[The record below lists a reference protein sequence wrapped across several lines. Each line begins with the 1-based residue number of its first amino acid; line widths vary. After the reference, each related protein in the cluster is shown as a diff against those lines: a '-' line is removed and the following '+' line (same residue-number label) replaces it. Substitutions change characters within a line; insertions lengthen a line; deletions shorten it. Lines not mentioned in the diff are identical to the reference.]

1 MCNYVILYIFAT
13 KMFSSFTELSKSK
26 FEIDEKCNKREEKFV
41 VKMFCL
47 LLKQATEKYAQ
58 NDG

>member
-1 MCNYVILYIFAT
+1 MFNL
-13 KMFSSFTELSKSK
+13 FSSFTELSKSK

>member
-1 MCNYVILYIFAT
+1 
-13 KMFSSFTELSKSK
+13 MFSSFTELSKSK

-41 VKMFCL
+41 VNMFCL